1 MRDQIYALK
10 HERNER
16 KLQAEAAKLKA
27 LLKECLDPKELEN
40 MLLGAEFFYQEG
52 LRAFSKL

>member
-52 LRAFSKL
+52 LRAF